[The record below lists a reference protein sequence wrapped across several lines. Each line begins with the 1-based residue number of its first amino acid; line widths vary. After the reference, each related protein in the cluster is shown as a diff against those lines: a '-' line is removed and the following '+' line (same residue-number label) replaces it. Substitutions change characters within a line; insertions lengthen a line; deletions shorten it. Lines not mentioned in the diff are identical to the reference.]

1 MADLNKLESVV
12 AVTEEVTEGT
22 YVAPASSTDGYV
34 QPLDDFVGFSP
45 TKELVERNIL
55 RPQLGQITPRTGL
68 KRAEA
73 SLATEFRA
81 SGTEGEKPDF
91 DLLLETALG
100 SSRQTTT
107 QTTTKAAPAH
117 TTTTIYIED
126 ADIGDFAVGDGIVV
140 LETGSH
146 EHVVVTAVDSV
157 SADKNITVSPAMS
170 GAPSASVVISKF
182 TTYFGA
188 SSGSSAKSLSVTNYM
203 GNGGVSQRVT
213 GAKVSSL
220 SLDNFT
226 TGQLASFNFGM
237 NGLSLTEVLETS
249 PFTPEFDANGL
260 PPLILS
266 ACVFRNGVQIDV
278 NNFSLSVSNTL
289 SERLTTCDPDGIT
302 GISLTEREI
311 TGSFD
316 PYKSDTD
323 TNLFDDFDN
332 NTSYSIIA
340 LAATP
345 SSTAG
350 ELTLGSAISIYLPNV
365 ITTEF
370 APQDLNNIIQ
380 DGVSF
385 AATAGDSGSDTD
397 IFISMV

>member
-1 MADLNKLESVV
+1 MADLNKLETQV
-12 AVTEEVTEGT
+12 AIEEEVTAGT
-22 YVAPASSTDGYV
+22 YVAPSAATSYV
-34 QPLDDFVGFSP
+34 QPLEDFVGFTP
-45 TKELVERNIL
+45 TKELIERNIL

-73 SLATEFRA
+73 GLAVEFRA
-81 SGTEGEKPDF
+81 SGTEGEEPDF
-91 DLLLETALG
+91 DLLLQAGLG
-100 SSRQTTT
+100 SRRQTAT

-157 SADKNITVSPAMS
+157 SADKSITVSPAMS

-188 SSGSSAKSLSVTNYM
+188 SSGASAKNLSITAFL
-203 GNGGVSQRVT
+203 GNGGVSQRVA
-213 GAKVSSL
+213 GAKVSSF

-226 TGQLASFNFGM
+226 TGQIASWNFAM
-237 NGLSLTEVLETS
+237 TGLSLDEALETS
-249 PFTPEFDANGL
+249 PFTPSFDSGV

-266 ACVFRNGVQIDV
+266 ACIYQNGTQIDV

-289 SERLTTCDPDGIT
+289 SERLSTCDPNGIT
-302 GISLTEREI
+302 AINLTEREI

-316 PYKSDTD
+316 PYKSDSSTAQ
-323 TNLFDDFDN
+323 FDN
-332 NTSYSIIA
+332 FDANTPYSLVA
-340 LAATP
+340 FAATP

-350 ELTLGSAISIYLPNV
+350 ELELGTCISIYLPNC
-365 ITTEF
+365 ISTEF

-380 DGVSF
+380 DGISF
-385 AATAGDSGSDTD
+385 SATAGDSGSDTD
-397 IFISMV
+397 MFVSVV

>member
-1 MADLNKLESVV
+1 MADLNKLETQV

-22 YVAPASSTDGYV
+22 YVAPSAATDYV
-34 QPLDDFVGFSP
+34 QPLEDFVGFTP

-55 RPQLGQITPRTGL
+55 RPQLGQITPRTGTQ
-68 KRAEA
+68 RSEA
-73 SLATEFRA
+73 GMAVEMRA
-81 SGTEGEKPDF
+81 SGTEGEETDY
-91 DLLLETALG
+91 DLLLETAVG
-100 SSRQTTT
+100 SRRQTTT
-107 QTTTKAAPAH
+107 RTTTKAAPAH

-170 GAPSASVVISKF
+170 GAPSASVEISKF

-188 SSGSSAKSLSVTNYM
+188 SSGSAAKSLSLTAFL
-203 GNGGVSQRVT
+203 GNGGVSQRIAGMKCT
-213 GAKVSSL
+213 SM

-226 TGQLASFNFGM
+226 TGQIASWNFGL
-237 NGLSLTEVLETS
+237 NGLSLTEVLESS
-249 PFTPEFDANGL
+249 PFTPSFDSGV

-266 ACVFRNGVQIDV
+266 ACVFQDGTQIDV
-278 NNFSLSVSNTL
+278 NNFSLSVTNTL
-289 SERLTTCDPDGIT
+289 SERLSTCDANGLT
-302 GISLTEREI
+302 ALNLTEREI
-311 TGSFD
+311 SGTFD
-316 PYKSDTD
+316 PYKSDSSTSQFD
-323 TNLFDDFDN
+323 NFDD
-332 NTSYSIIA
+332 NTPYSLIA

-350 ELTLGSAISIYLPNV
+350 ELTLGTCVSIYMPNC

-380 DGVSF
+380 DGVTF

-397 IFISMV
+397 IFISVV